1 MTSILKKKSAFY
13 LDFEK
18 RARLVLKIAILSKSA
33 IFVISKKQIILYKNI
48 ELVKANCKI
57 WYDLEDWF
65 QCLLNF
71 FSVSRHHG
79 HTVYIIYRMI
89 IYHSFHFTI
98 TP

>member
-1 MTSILKKKSAFY
+1 MTSILKKKSALY

-18 RARLVLKIAILSKSA
+18 RARLALKIAILSKSA
-33 IFVISKKQIILYKNI
+33 IFAISKKQIIWYKNI

-79 HTVYIIYRMI
+79 HTVLESNLYGQKRY
-89 IYHSFHFTI
+89 
-98 TP
+98 

>member
-1 MTSILKKKSAFY
+1 MTSILKKKSALY

-18 RARLVLKIAILSKSA
+18 RARLALKIAILSKSA
-33 IFVISKKQIILYKNI
+33 IFAISKKQIIWYKNI

-57 WYDLEDWF
+57 WYDLGDWF

-79 HTVYIIYRMI
+79 HTVHKECQRIARGLI
-89 IYHSFHFTI
+89 
-98 TP
+98 